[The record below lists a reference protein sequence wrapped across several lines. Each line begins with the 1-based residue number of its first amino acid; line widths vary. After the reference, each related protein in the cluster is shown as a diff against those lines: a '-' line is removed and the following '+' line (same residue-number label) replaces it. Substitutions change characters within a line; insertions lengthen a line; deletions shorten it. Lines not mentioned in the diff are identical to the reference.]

1 MTMTCPVCGE
11 TFEDDEKVRNHDHEM
26 PIAWQ
31 NSGAGFQCPVCGA
44 MVDEEEDLIAHEAA
58 AHAGGTAPPGADRAE
73 RAEPS

>member
-1 MTMTCPVCGE
+1 
-11 TFEDDEKVRNHDHEM
+11 
-26 PIAWQ
+26 
-31 NSGAGFQCPVCGA
+31 